1 MLKVGDIFQ
10 VPTPPD
16 TLVVVGLVTKDEDK
30 SGYVEGYQMTLGLHK
45 GTFYSV
51 SHGAYKASKIILLV
65 PAVEAPA
72 PPAAD
77 EDDAEEAALADAR
90 AATEG

>member
-16 TLVVVGLVTKDEDK
+16 TLVVVGIVTRDEDAK
-30 SGYVEGYQMTLGLHK
+30 GYVEGHQISVGIYTK
-45 GTFYSV
+45 VTFVPS
-51 SHGAYKASKIILLV
+51 SHGAYKASKIILLA
-65 PAVEAPA
+65 PAVEA
-72 PPAAD
+72 PAAD